1 MTQIKQFNQNRIII
15 YTNSRIINYSKIY
28 IKKIIDQQLTFNIHL
43 ISLRIDTR
51 QRCWNQYFQ
60 ATKEAKPIRFFA
72 IDGSKEDLHRK
83 VDFPVILMIQTTSAS
98 WHEMMACQLIFV
110 QPIIGLIQ

>member
-1 MTQIKQFNQNRIII
+1 MFTIWQMWVLYFLFVTQIKQFNQNRIII

-51 QRCWNQYFQ
+51 EYQDL
-60 ATKEAKPIRFFA
+60 EFFPDQLQMF
-72 IDGSKEDLHRK
+72 IEST
-83 VDFPVILMIQTTSAS
+83 MIQ
-98 WHEMMACQLIFV
+98 
-110 QPIIGLIQ
+110 